1 MVAIL
6 LGRDEGLD
14 VAGPPRTRWQ
24 YILPFFPESAGILQI
39 DRKIQHG
46 EKDPSMSH
54 TKQAPAMILKNPSRP
69 KEHWADKE
77 IRKAAVEIDE
87 GRYVPDAPTEEQ
99 EAIAD
104 LGLALGQGT
113 GGVGVGAVPTLE
125 EFRKTR
131 DIDELSRHP
140 RVQEA
145 MERMRK
151 ETEADPMSPQA
162 MEASWCL
169 YEMNERA
176 NRNHR
181 WPGQER
187 WLGKENEEMR
197 RGEVLLATEFYRRLT
212 ETIGEDRVLLGRYAY
227 KMDPDSKSG
236 ILGLYVPN
244 PEYKGGAPDKTPGT
258 GFQGPEPPSVQVALL
273 REQAEG
279 MRREVLRLK
288 LAKQYAEATEK
299 ARIAVQMYKA
309 AAELEVEKGLDRV
322 TQLAQQFVRVG
333 AVQWPYATEWTLMNF
348 SQYGVPTT
356 HQHLGWRTALL
367 TMVRHRAITEEEAE
381 LAFPVGDGPAA
392 AWYLEQLWLRRHL
405 GYLDKAREN

>member
-1 MVAIL
+1 
-6 LGRDEGLD
+6 
-14 VAGPPRTRWQ
+14 
-24 YILPFFPESAGILQI
+24 
-39 DRKIQHG
+39 
-46 EKDPSMSH
+46 
-54 TKQAPAMILKNPSRP
+54 MIIKNPSRP
-69 KEHWADKE
+69 KKHWADAE
-77 IRKAAVEIDE
+77 IKKAAEEIDG
-87 GRYVPDAPTEEQ
+87 GRYVPARPTEEQ
-99 EAIAD
+99 AAVQD
-104 LGLALGQGT
+104 MGLALGQGT
-113 GGVGVGAVPTLE
+113 GGVGIGAVPTLE
-125 EFRKTR
+125 EFRGTR
-131 DIDELSRHP
+131 DLDELSRHP

-145 MERMRK
+145 MEKMRA

-169 YEMNERA
+169 YEMNERK

-187 WLGKENEEMR
+187 WLGKDNEAMR
-197 RGEVLLATEFYRRLT
+197 RGEVMLATEFYQKLVDV
-212 ETIGEDRVLLGRYAY
+212 IGPDRVLLGRYAY
-227 KMDPDSKSG
+227 KMDPDSQSG
-236 ILGLYVPN
+236 ILGLYVAN
-244 PEYKGGAPDKTPGT
+244 PEYRGGAPEKTAGT
-258 GFQGPEPPSVQVALL
+258 GFQGVEPPSVQVAML
-273 REQAEG
+273 RQQAED

-288 LAKQYAEATEK
+288 MARQYAEATLK
-299 ARIAVQMYKA
+299 ARMAVQMYKA

-367 TMVRHRAITEEEAE
+367 TMVRHRVITEEEAE

-405 GYLDKAREN
+405 GYLDKGREN

>member
-1 MVAIL
+1 
-6 LGRDEGLD
+6 
-14 VAGPPRTRWQ
+14 
-24 YILPFFPESAGILQI
+24 
-39 DRKIQHG
+39 
-46 EKDPSMSH
+46 MSH
-54 TKQAPAMILKNPSRP
+54 TKQSPALIFKNPSRP
-69 KEHWADKE
+69 KVHPADAE

-87 GRYVPDAPTEEQ
+87 GRYIPDAPTEE
-99 EAIAD
+99 EAAISD

-113 GGVGVGAVPTLE
+113 GGVGVGDVPTLE
-125 EFRKTR
+125 EFRQTR

-145 MERMRK
+145 MEKMRQ

-169 YEMNERA
+169 FEMNERA
-176 NRNHR
+176 NRNQR

-197 RGEVLLATEFYRRLT
+197 RGEVLTVNQFYERLT
-212 ETIGEDRVLLGRYAY
+212 ETIGEGRVLLGRYGY
-227 KMDPDSKSG
+227 KMDADSKAA
-236 ILGLYVPN
+236 IVGLYVAN
-244 PEYKGGAPDKTPGT
+244 PEYRGGAEEKTAGT
-258 GFQGPEPPSVQVALL
+258 GYQGVEPPSVQIAVL
-273 REQAEG
+273 REKAEE

-288 LAKQYAEATEK
+288 AAGAYAEATQK
-299 ARIAVQMYKA
+299 AKMAVEMYKA
-309 AAELEVEKGLDRV
+309 AAELQVEKGLDRV

-367 TMVRHRAITEEEAE
+367 TMVRHRVITEEEAE
-381 LAFPVGDGPAA
+381 LAFPAGDGPAA

-405 GYLDKAREN
+405 GYMDKGREN